1 MDGQNFQGRYL
12 VDSPLVLSDNV
23 PVDRFIRDHFAD
35 AFRILPESPRLGS
48 RDEMWIN
55 STSLSQAA
63 ILMTPPNAPKT
74 PEPRDAFIPS
84 FALSTP
90 GGTSPKSIRTGSSPG
105 SPLTP
110 LQFLRRADI
119 DMSSRPE
126 TPSKTRPGI
135 SSVLSSPVRQPAWR
149 P

>member
-1 MDGQNFQGRYL
+1 MVRTFE
-12 VDSPLVLSDNV
+12 VSPCSSRRCFLSDSL
-23 PVDRFIRDHFAD
+23 PIHRFIRDHFAD

-48 RDEMWIN
+48 RDEMWI
-55 STSLSQAA
+55 SSASLSQAT
-63 ILMTPPNAPKT
+63 ILMTPPIAPKT

-90 GGTSPKSIRTGSSPG
+90 GGTSPKSIKTNSSSG

-110 LQFLRRADI
+110 LQFLRRADV
-119 DMSSRPE
+119 DVSSRPE

-135 SSVLSSPVRQPAWR
+135 SSVLSSPIRQPAWR